1 MQDTLIKALAAGY
14 ERIVA
19 WADILD
25 RINVYP
31 VPDGDTGRNLV
42 ITLSAL
48 RNKPLDPEAF
58 NQEILLSARG
68 NSGNIAAR
76 FLAGFLD
83 SKDLAALPESA
94 ETGRNLAYQAV
105 SDPQPGTMLSLYDT
119 LVTSLKKTPPEG
131 TGQWAVAVIR
141 DLEEAVKMTR
151 EQLPQLREAGVVDAG
166 ALGMLVFLDPM
177 LNVLAG
183 RQVRQSFLLD
193 DLKETLD
200 LSETRQT
207 RGYEGYCLDVVLK
220 VGQEETERMK
230 QILKTGESLVTISGG
245 GCLKVHLHTAD
256 KDKARQGLSS
266 LGTILSW
273 AEDDLAEQ
281 TSRFSESKQKPNYS
295 YHDRCRRFYDQ
306 KSGPGLGNYS
316 S

>member
-42 ITLSAL
+42 ITLGAL

-131 TGQWAVAVIR
+131 TGQWADAVIR

-166 ALGMLVFLDPM
+166 ALGMLVF
-177 LNVLAG
+177 
-183 RQVRQSFLLD
+183 
-193 DLKETLD
+193 
-200 LSETRQT
+200 
-207 RGYEGYCLDVVLK
+207 
-220 VGQEETERMK
+220 
-230 QILKTGESLVTISGG
+230 SG
-245 GCLKVHLHTAD
+245 
-256 KDKARQGLSS
+256 S
-266 LGTILSW
+266 
-273 AEDDLAEQ
+273 LAECPGR
-281 TSRFSESKQKPNYS
+281 SP
-295 YHDRCRRFYDQ
+295 
-306 KSGPGLGNYS
+306 GPASPS
-316 S
+316 SWMI